1 MKLFI
6 SADIEGCCGV
16 CAWPE
21 TERGKDDYEYARG
34 QMTREVNAACRGA
47 LAAGA
52 GAIRV
57 KDAHDNA
64 RNILPGTLPEG
75 VELNRGWTG
84 DGFSMVSG
92 LQDGF
97 DALAFVGY
105 HSPGGGDGN
114 PLAHT
119 MNTVAVD
126 EVRINGK
133 RAGEF
138 HIHAYAA
145 GMLGIPVIFLSG
157 DQALCEMAK
166 ELVPGITT
174 VAVNRGRGGSV
185 MSMHPLQAVE
195 EIQAAARVAVAKAP
209 ACAVPMPEH
218 FSMAIEF
225 FKHPMAYSKS
235 FYPGARLEGSKTV
248 CFDSDDWYEVLRF
261 CHFVLSDG

>member
-157 DQALCEMAK
+157 DQALCELAK

-174 VAVNRGRGGSV
+174 VAVSRGTGGS
-185 MSMHPLQAVE
+185 STSIHPE
-195 EIQAAARVAVAKAP
+195 TAAENIRRGMERAVAQKGEG
-209 ACAVPMPEH
+209 CQVPMPE
-218 FSMAIEF
+218 EF
-225 FKHPMAYSKS
+225 VTQVRFTTHAKAQSAS
-235 FYPGARLEGSKTV
+235 IYPGAVRLDEKTV
-248 CFDSDDWYEVLRF
+248 EFASRDYMDLLRF
-261 CHFVLSDG
+261 YHFTL